1 MNPSLKTF
9 IRQIFILTLFLLIA
23 GYALFLTVLK
33 NYYFPLFPLIPV
45 FFLAISLGVYAYLI
59 RISQKDDKKFI
70 NSFLVTTGIKLL
82 VYILFLVIILLADR
96 KHVLPFLLTFLFMY
110 ILYTTVDVFS
120 IINYLKNSQ

>member
-9 IRQIFILTLFLLIA
+9 VRQIFILTLFLLIA

-33 NYYFPLFPLIPV
+33 DYYFLLFPFIPI
-45 FFLAISLGVYAYLI
+45 FFLIISLGVYAYLI
-59 RISQKDDKKFI
+59 RASQKDNKKFI
-70 NSFLVTTGIKLL
+70 NSFLAATGIKLL
-82 VYILFLVIILLADR
+82 VYILFLVIVLLADR

-110 ILYTTVDVFS
+110 ILYTTMDVFS